1 MISLGSLR
9 IAGWVLLFSE
19 MNTGSRTICILM
31 NSASAHTI
39 RVKAQDIM
47 PISPLFA
54 LPNVL
59 QEISTGTQVS
69 NYIIIVDA
77 PATPTPISDTM
88 AAKLEEQEEEGEI
101 PEDDEVPAEG
111 LSLSK
116 ALDAVK
122 EQEIELGPQPG
133 VVSGDGDAT
142 MMSSGDTSE
151 TEPNEAMN
159 INTPSVP
166 VAA

>member
-69 NYIIIVDA
+69 NYIIVVDA
-77 PATPTPISDTM
+77 PEYGPKYQS
-88 AAKLEEQEEEGEI
+88 G
-101 PEDDEVPAEG
+101 
-111 LSLSK
+111 SK
-116 ALDAVK
+116 GANA
-122 EQEIELGPQPG
+122 
-133 VVSGDGDAT
+133 
-142 MMSSGDTSE
+142 
-151 TEPNEAMN
+151 N
-159 INTPSVP
+159 IQLQSMEKGIPSVLP
-166 VAA
+166 LSVSKSNGESTHRLI